1 MNVAQAIARAR
12 LPLNDAAGTR
22 YPDADMLT
30 YLQEAVRL
38 VRRLRPDAFIGSL
51 STDPAEGLTL
61 ASTTLPVGFEH
72 YQAVV
77 DYMSAR
83 AQDRDD
89 DAAGE
94 KAAAWLQLAV
104 GGVS

>member
-12 LPLNDAAGTR
+12 LPLNDADGTR
-22 YPDADMLT
+22 YTDDDLLT
-30 YLQEAVRL
+30 YLCEAVRL
-38 VRRLRPDAFIGSL
+38 VRRLRPDAFLGRL
-51 STDPAEGLTL
+51 STDPAADLTL
-61 ASTTLPVGFEH
+61 ASTSLPVGFEH
-72 YQAVV
+72 YQALV

-104 GGVS
+104 GGIS

>member
-22 YPDADMLT
+22 YPDADMLA

-38 VRRLRPDAFIGSL
+38 VRRLRPDAFIGQL
-51 STDPAEGLTL
+51 STDPAASLTL
-61 ASTTLPVGFEH
+61 SSTTLPVGFEH
-72 YQAVV
+72 YQAIV